1 MEVFLRTQCDGWD
14 EQKQKEME
22 SLENKDVESAT
33 AGDDEEAEH
42 RLQEEKERLEEEAQE
57 GLVQQVAEDKTCG
70 GLLLRDM
77 PEGEGDKPMTKEE
90 ALLTVVYASRLEEQE
105 VDRLRTAEVK
115 ILPKRERA
123 KKGTMDIK
131 ITLED
136 ADQILRKVWRN
147 LEKACKQE
155 GVKRYQ
161 SEATSVMSPVRKK
174 PPTVFM
180 KSRIKAREQLE
191 EEQRTERRH
200 REEEREKQENERM
213 QKEKDK
219 VGTSAVK
226 EVTEDELG
234 TNKIQSVETLSAPV
248 KTVLPE
254 QESEGHPR
262 INLQEEEECLD
273 SEDEASNSQL
283 GTSTTRVK
291 KPIWMAEE
299 GYGRCGKGC
308 EGCAA
313 KCEQQGLENCHNC
326 HLNIEKNTSS
336 YGCHNRKACLEP
348 KLKLVKGGAD
358 KVIQLKKP
366 TLKNSTQGS
375 AARVEK
381 SASPLVQ
388 MKILQF
394 SGKGEEEESRKRE
407 IERSPGESPPEK
419 SKKET
424 RIPGLPVSAKNK
436 NKAKSSPSKHSL
448 F

>member
-1 MEVFLRTQCDGWD
+1 M
-14 EQKQKEME
+14 
-22 SLENKDVESAT
+22 ESAT

-42 RLQEEKERLEEEAQE
+42 RLQEERERLEEEAKE

-70 GLLLRDM
+70 GLLLRDN
-77 PEGEGDKPMTKEE
+77 PDGDGEKPMTKEE
-90 ALLTVVYASRLEEQE
+90 ALLTVIYASRLEEQE
-105 VDRLRTAEVK
+105 VDRMRAAEVK

-123 KKGTMDIK
+123 KKGTMDLQ
-131 ITLED
+131 ITLEG
-136 ADQILRKVWRN
+136 ADQLLRKVWRN

-161 SEATSVMSPVRKK
+161 SEATSVMSPVKKK
-174 PPTVFM
+174 PSTVFM

-191 EEQRTERRH
+191 EEQRTERRQ
-200 REEEREKQENERM
+200 REEEREKQEHNRL
-213 QKEKDK
+213 QREKDK
-219 VGTSAVK
+219 VATT
-226 EVTEDELG
+226 EVEVIAQDELEEVDLD
-234 TNKIQSVETLSAPV
+234 SEETITAPV
-248 KTVLPE
+248 KVAGQLNTH
-254 QESEGHPR
+254 EGSNRTNP
-262 INLQEEEECLD
+262 QEEEECMD
-273 SEDEASNSQL
+273 SEDESTNSQS
-283 GTSTTRVK
+283 GASTTRVK

-313 KCEQQGLENCHNC
+313 KCEQKGLENCHNY
-326 HLNIEKNTSS
+326 HLNLEKNTSS

-348 KLKLVKGGAD
+348 KPKMVKGGTD
-358 KVIQLKKP
+358 KGLQPKKP
-366 TLKNSTQGS
+366 TLKNLSQGC
-375 AARVEK
+375 AAKGEK
-381 SASPLVQ
+381 SPLVQ

-424 RIPGLPVSAKNK
+424 KIPGLHVKNK
-436 NKAKSSPSKHSL
+436 GKVKSSPSKHSS